1 MCAKAYA
8 RLWIL
13 RKLDPLGVSQSQ
25 LLDVY
30 EKQVMVKYAS
40 LVWTGALTRNEI
52 VQIERVQKAAFA
64 MILGS
69 QYVSNSHALEVL
81 VRPTLE
87 SRRLHIN
94 LRFARKCR
102 DSEKFSHWFTSLPK
116 NTTTVNTRSKKKE
129 LELHL
134 FCTEHKHLQN
144 HQLLT

>member
-69 QYVSNSHALEVL
+69 QYV
-81 VRPTLE
+81 R
-87 SRRLHIN
+87 
-94 LRFARKCR
+94 
-102 DSEKFSHWFTSLPK
+102 
-116 NTTTVNTRSKKKE
+116 
-129 LELHL
+129 
-134 FCTEHKHLQN
+134 
-144 HQLLT
+144 QL